1 MLNVEWMQLYGGE
14 FEINDNQIELC
25 RLLLIILFVQIYNFF
40 SFLK

>member
-1 MLNVEWMQLYGGE
+1 MLNVEWMQLYRGE
-14 FEINDNQIELC
+14 FEINDNQIELR